1 MKGKRLLVVT
11 EVFHPEDFL
20 INDLVAK
27 WAKQGF
33 HIEVLTRNPSYPFGR
48 VYKGYKNRIYQKD
61 RVGQTVVHRIHFI
74 AGYREN
80 TAIKIMNYL
89 WNALLGLMVAVFI
102 GRRFDRVFIY
112 QTGPLT
118 FALPGVIAGKLY
130 SKPVTI
136 WTQDIWPDSVFA
148 YGINQS
154 KVNQF
159 LLSTFVRFVYKN
171 CSHILVSSKGFIPK
185 IKSFVP
191 HKEVS
196 YIPQWSLVNFKGYN
210 SNEQVFN
217 NHINF
222 TFAGN
227 IGKVQNLENVIHGFG
242 SFAQKNSHSHL
253 NIIGDG
259 SNLETLKS
267 IVSKFDYSGIV
278 FHGRKPLDQMPAYLL
293 SSTVL
298 IISLQN
304 KEIFKLTIPAKFQAY
319 LSAKKPLMCV
329 MLGEVKEMV
338 DENKLGLSCNP
349 DDIDAI
355 SNTFKKFCDMSD
367 EEREVFSM
375 NASLFEQKEYKRDD
389 LIHKITQVVFNNE
402 LLF

>member
-1 MKGKRLLVVT
+1 MKKKRLLVVS
-11 EVFHPEDFL
+11 EVFYPEDFL
-20 INDLVAK
+20 INDLVDEWTK
-27 WAKQGF
+27 DGYKV
-33 HIEVLTRNPSYPFGR
+33 EVLTRNPSYPYGR
-48 VYKGYKNRIYQKD
+48 IYKGYKNKLYQKD
-61 RVGQTVVHRIHFI
+61 KVGQAVVHRIHFI
-74 AGYREN
+74 SGYKES
-80 TAIKIMNYL
+80 AIIKVLNYL
-89 WNALLGLMVAVFI
+89 WNALLALVVALFI
-102 GRRFDRVFIY
+102 GKRFDRVFIY

-118 FALPGVIAGKLY
+118 FALPGAIISKFFGK
-130 SKPVTI
+130 KTII

-185 IKSFVP
+185 IKNYVP
-191 HKEVS
+191 HKEIGYV
-196 YIPQWSLVNFKGYN
+196 PQWSLVDYKGYN
-210 SNEQVFN
+210 KEKHVFSNYF
-217 NHINF
+217 NF

-242 SFAQKNSHSHL
+242 NFAQNNNNVRL

-259 SNLETLKS
+259 SNLDSLKS
-267 IVSKFDYSGIV
+267 LVSKFAYSGIV
-278 FHGRKPLDQMPAYLL
+278 FHGRKPLDQMPSYLL

-338 DENKLGLSCNP
+338 DENKLGLTCHP
-349 DDIDAI
+349 DDIEAI
-355 SNTFKKFCDMSD
+355 SNTFQKFVNMSD
-367 EEREVFSM
+367 EEREVFSV
-375 NASLFEQKEYKRDD
+375 NASLLEQKEYKRDD
-389 LIHKITQVVFNNE
+389 LIYKITQVVF
-402 LLF
+402 